1 MRLINRILEKAVLPF
16 ALAAVLGGAGS
27 FWTINSN
34 AATCTSANGITCT
47 GECCNATATAC
58 NAGPCTKPGP
68 VVPPI
73 GGEEL

>member
-16 ALAAVLGGAGS
+16 ALAAALGGASS

-34 AATCTSANGITCT
+34 AATCVAGNGITCT
-47 GECCNATATAC
+47 GECCNASATTC

-68 VVPPI
+68 LLPPI
-73 GGEEL
+73 GDEEY